1 MVITNK
7 QKFNIL
13 FGNDK
18 NSNNSLKY
26 ISEKMRISMNDINK
40 VIERGEAAFYTNRAS
55 VRPHVTS
62 ATQWGYSRLYAF
74 IQHVIKIRKDKS
86 YIPNSD
92 HDLVIKYN
100 KN

>member
-1 MVITNK
+1 MLTNK
-7 QKFNIL
+7 QKFNIV

-18 NSNNSLKY
+18 NTTNSLEY
-26 ISEKMRISMNDINK
+26 ISNKMRIPMNDITE
-40 VIERGEAAFYTNRAS
+40 VIERGKAAFYTNRAS

-62 ATQWGYSRLYAF
+62 PTHWGYSRLYAF

-92 HDLVIKYN
+92 NDLVMKY
-100 KN
+100 K

>member
-7 QKFNIL
+7 QKFNLL

-18 NSNNSLKY
+18 NSSNSLKF
-26 ISEKMRISMNDINK
+26 ISEKMRISMNDINE
-40 VIERGEAAFYTNRAS
+40 VTERGQAAFYTNRAS

-92 HDLVIKYN
+92 NDLVMKY
-100 KN
+100 K

>member
-18 NSNNSLKY
+18 DSNNSLKY

-62 ATQWGYSRLYAF
+62 ATQWGYSRLYKF
-74 IQHVIKIRKDKS
+74 IQDVIKIRKDKS

-92 HDLVIKYN
+92 NDLVIRYK
-100 KN
+100 

>member
-26 ISEKMRISMNDINK
+26 ISEKMRISMNDINE
-40 VIERGEAAFYTNRAS
+40 VIERGQAAFYTNRAS

-62 ATQWGYSRLYAF
+62 ATQWGYSRLYKF
-74 IQHVIKIRKDKS
+74 IQDVTKIRKN
-86 YIPNSD
+86 PNFKASSD
-92 HDLVIKYN
+92 FDLVIRYK
-100 KN
+100 